1 MAARPVCC
9 VGNEHIHNTE
19 VTGFFLRIYDF
30 LSGRKWLAALLAV
43 LLAALCLFFASR
55 LHYEE
60 DISRFLP
67 GDEESSKYSEA
78 YNALGKKN
86 NIILIFSA
94 KDGSEVDEYEVS
106 EAIHSFEEVFDSVDS
121 TGIVPQRQII
131 VDSGT
136 ALRVMDAVAS
146 DYPLYLTEADYRR
159 IDSLLAESGF
169 VSGQLA
175 ADRQSLLFPTGEM
188 MVKNVREDPLH
199 LFSPVLQR
207 LRSCVANT
215 NYDIV
220 DDCIFTKEGKGL
232 AFLTSPYGT
241 SESGMN
247 SKVAD
252 LVDEAI
258 GLVEAEHPD
267 VTVSAVGAPL
277 IAVSNA
283 ARIKKD
289 SVLAISLALVLI
301 GLLLVFTYKRF
312 SDILWI
318 VLSTAF
324 GWVFAIGAIALIR
337 DSMSIIV
344 IGIASVIIGIAVNYP
359 LHFMDG
365 LKSGVSPR
373 QNLKEMVEP
382 LLIGNITTIAAFLC
396 LVWLDAVAMQDLG
409 LFGSL
414 MLAGTIV
421 FVLVFL
427 PVFTKPRGE
436 VGGTLELGRVLPDKT
451 PSGGW
456 LLAAV
461 MAVTVVMYFLSG
473 RTEFDS
479 DMRNINYLT
488 QNQKR
493 DLAMLQEGLERPGCG
508 QIYAIAEGGTQEE
521 ALECNDRLLGRL
533 DSIADGRTVF
543 VKGPGAFIPSE
554 RTREERI
561 RRWESFW
568 GGGKA
573 ERLAAELVSESGRQ
587 GFSTEAFRP
596 FLDILGKDYSASSS
610 EGMSALADSFDGTYL
625 INDGDKCL
633 VVNQVFYTDGAEAGT
648 MKDALRSEGT
658 LVFDTGDISNRLV
671 TVLSESFD
679 YIGLICSLVV
689 FVFLCLSFRR
699 LELGLLSFFPL
710 AVSWFWILGIMSLL
724 DIRFNIVNIIL
735 ATFIFGQGDDYTIF
749 ITEGLVYEYAYGKK
763 RLATYKNSVFHSAV
777 IMFIGIGALV
787 LARHPAMRSLGEVTV
802 IGMFIVVVMACNLPP
817 VIFRW
822 LTEKKGRRRDVPLT
836 LKRLVYSVY
845 ALVGYVLLMFIFAY
859 PYTFL
864 HFLFRGGSEDSRL
877 RYHRFI
883 QRMSRFLLRRVPGV
897 RFSFSGLDNADF
909 SKPSV
914 VIANHQSHLDLICL
928 MALNPKL
935 VFLTNDWVWKN
946 PIYGYVIR
954 KAEYIPVNDGVEKNM
969 DRIRALVERGYSLVV
984 FPEGTRTPDG
994 NVGRFHKGAFYV
1006 AAELGLDIVPVY
1018 IHGAY
1023 DVLPKSDFMLREGS
1037 VQVEVGARFRHSGD
1051 YRSMA
1056 KECRRIFVARYAA
1069 IRKELETPE
1078 YLSVYVGYKYLYKGA
1093 DVEARSRKALSKV
1106 KDAGFL
1112 YETPSAGRFEIRD
1125 CGQGEYALIFA
1136 LMHPDVEVDAYD
1148 KDEDNIMLASN
1159 CSCLPANLH
1168 YHIEL

>member
-1 MAARPVCC
+1 M
-9 VGNEHIHNTE
+9 TE
-19 VTGFFLRIYDF
+19 FFLKIHDF
-30 LSGRKWLAALLAV
+30 LVGRKWLAALLSV
-43 LLAALCLFFASR
+43 LLAVVCLFLASR

-67 GDEESSKYSEA
+67 SDEESSKYSEA

-94 KDGSEVDEYEVS
+94 KDGSEAGEDEIS
-106 EAIHSFEEVFDSVDS
+106 EAVHDFEDVFDAVDS
-121 TGIVPQRQII
+121 TGLVPQRQIT
-131 VDSGT
+131 VDSGM
-136 ALRVMDAVAS
+136 AFGMMNEVAS
-146 DYPLYLTEADYRR
+146 AYPLYLTEADYQR
-159 IDSLLAESGF
+159 IDSLLNIPGYI
-169 VSGQLA
+169 SGQLA
-175 ADRQSLLFPTGEM
+175 ADRQSLLFPTGDA
-188 MVKNVREDPLH
+188 MVASVRTDPLH
-199 LFSPVLQR
+199 LFTPVLQR
-207 LRSCVANT
+207 LRTSASNS

-220 DDCIFTKEGKGL
+220 EDCIFTKDGHGL

-247 SKVAD
+247 SKVAE

-258 GLVEAEHPD
+258 KRLEGEHPE

-277 IAVSNA
+277 IAVTNA
-283 ARIKKD
+283 TQIKKD
-289 SVLAISLALVLI
+289 SILAISLALLLI

-318 VLSTAF
+318 VLSITF
-324 GWVFAIGAIALIR
+324 GWLFAVGGIALIR

-344 IGIASVIIGIAVNYP
+344 IGVASVIIGIAVNYP

-414 MLAGTIV
+414 MLAGTII

-427 PVFTKPRGE
+427 PVFTKARKKE
-436 VGGTLELGRVLPDKT
+436 GGTLELGRILPDKA
-451 PSGGW
+451 PSSGW
-456 LLAAV
+456 LLVAV

-479 DMRNINYLT
+479 DMRNINFMT
-488 QNQKR
+488 QSQKQ
-493 DLAMLQEGLERPGCG
+493 DLEMLQGGLEQSGYK
-508 QIYAIAEGGTQEE
+508 QIYAIAEGVDQET
-521 ALECNDRLLGRL
+521 ALEQNDNLLAKL
-533 DSIADGRTVF
+533 DSLKSKVAF
-543 VKGPGAFIPSE
+543 VKGAGNFVPSE
-554 RTREERI
+554 KTQSERI
-561 RRWESFW
+561 ARWNDFW
-568 GGGKA
+568 GGGRA
-573 ERLAAELVSESGRQ
+573 ERLVKDLSDESRKQ
-587 GFSTEAFRP
+587 GFAESAFSP
-596 FLDILGKDYSASSS
+596 FTDILNNEYSVSSGDDS
-610 EGMSALADSFDGTYL
+610 SLMDSFDGTYILKDDGKYL
-625 INDGDKCL
+625 I
-633 VVNQVFYTDGAEAGT
+633 VNQVYYDDESSAEAI
-648 MKDALRSEGT
+648 KESLRSKET

-671 TVLSESFD
+671 SVLSGSFD

-710 AVSWFWILGIMSLL
+710 AVSWFWILGLMSLL

-787 LARHPAMRSLGEVTV
+787 LAKHPAMRSLGEVTV
-802 IGMFIVVVMACNLPP
+802 IGMFIVVVMAYYLPP

-822 LTEKKGRRRDVPLT
+822 LTEKKGVKRDIPLT

-845 ALVGYVLLMFIFAY
+845 ALVGYVLLMFLFAY
-859 PYTFL
+859 PYTFF
-864 HFLFRGGSEDSRL
+864 HFLFKGNSEDSKL
-877 RYHRFI
+877 KYHQFI

-897 RFSFSGLDNADF
+897 RFTQAGVNDF
-909 SKPSV
+909 AKPSV
-914 VIANHQSHLDLICL
+914 IIANHQSHLDLISL

-935 VFLTNDWVWKN
+935 IFFTNEWVWKN

-954 KAEYIPVNDGVEKNM
+954 KADYIPVNDGVEAHLDK
-969 DRIRALVERGYSLVV
+969 IRTLVERGYSLVI
-984 FPEGTRTPDG
+984 FPEGTRTVDG
-994 NVGRFHKGAFYV
+994 SIGRFHKGAFYL
-1006 AAELGLDIVPVY
+1006 ASELGLDITPVY

-1023 DVLPKSDFMLREGS
+1023 DVLPKTDFMLRKGS
-1037 VQVEVGARFRHSGD
+1037 VHVEVGARIPCTED
-1051 YRSMA
+1051 YRSMT
-1056 KECRRIFVARYAA
+1056 KGCHSLFVSRYAGL
-1069 IRKELETPE
+1069 RRELETPE
-1078 YLSVYVGYKYLYKGA
+1078 YLSVYVRYKYLYKGS
-1093 DVEARSRKALSKV
+1093 DVESRCRKALARV
-1106 KDAGFL
+1106 ADVAFL
-1112 YETPSAGRFEIRD
+1112 CEAPSGNHFEIHD

-1136 LMHPDVEVDAYD
+1136 LMHPEIEVDAYD
-1148 KDEDNIMLASN
+1148 KDEDNVMLASN
-1159 CSCLPANLH
+1159 ISCLPANLH
-1168 YHIEL
+1168 FHLDL

>member
-1 MAARPVCC
+1 M
-9 VGNEHIHNTE
+9 TD
-19 VTGFFLRIYDF
+19 FFLRIYDF
-30 LSGRKWLAALLAV
+30 LAGRKWLAALLSV
-43 LLAALCLFFASR
+43 LLAAVCLFLASR

-67 GDEESSKYSEA
+67 SDEESSKYSEA

-94 KDGSEVDEYEVS
+94 KEGSAAGEDEIS
-106 EAIHSFEEVFDSVDS
+106 EAIHDFEDVFDAVDS
-121 TGIVPQRQII
+121 TGMVPQRQIT
-131 VDSGT
+131 VDSGM
-136 ALRVMDAVAS
+136 AFEVMEDVVS
-146 DYPLYLTEADYRR
+146 GYPLYLTEADYRR
-159 IDSLLAESGF
+159 IDSLLNIQYY
-169 VSGQLA
+169 VSEQLA
-175 ADRQSLLFPTGEM
+175 ADRQSLLFPTGDA
-188 MVKNVREDPLH
+188 MVANVRTDPLH
-199 LFSPVLQR
+199 LFTPVLQR
-207 LRSCVANT
+207 LRTSAANS

-220 DDCIFTKEGKGL
+220 DDCIFTKDGHGL

-252 LVDEAI
+252 LVDDAI
-258 GLVEAEHPD
+258 KRIETEHPE
-267 VTVSAVGAPL
+267 VSVSAVGAPL
-277 IAVSNA
+277 IAVTNA
-283 ARIKKD
+283 TQIKKD
-289 SVLAISLALVLI
+289 SILAISLALLLI

-318 VLSTAF
+318 VLSISF
-324 GWVFAIGAIALIR
+324 GWLFAVGGIALIR

-344 IGIASVIIGIAVNYP
+344 IGVASVIIGIAVNYP

-414 MLAGTIV
+414 MLAGTII

-427 PVFTKPRGE
+427 PVFTKARKE
-436 VGGTLELGRVLPDKT
+436 VGGTLELGRILPDKA
-451 PSGGW
+451 PSNGW
-456 LLAAV
+456 LLVAV

-479 DMRNINYLT
+479 DMRNINFMT
-488 QNQKR
+488 ESQKR
-493 DLAMLQEGLERPGCG
+493 NLEMLQGGLEQSGYK
-508 QIYAIAEGGTQEE
+508 QIYAIAEGRDQET
-521 ALECNDRLLGRL
+521 ALEVNDNLFARL
-533 DSIADGRTVF
+533 DSLKGQVAF
-543 VKGPGAFIPSE
+543 VKGAGNFAPSE
-554 RTREERI
+554 KTQTERI
-561 RRWESFW
+561 ARWNEFW
-568 GGGKA
+568 GDSRA
-573 ERLAAELVSESGRQ
+573 ERLLKELADESRRQ
-587 GFSTEAFRP
+587 GFSESAFSP
-596 FLDILGKDYSASSS
+596 FTDILTNEYSAS
-610 EGMSALADSFDGTYL
+610 GLSASLEATFDGTYIL
-625 INDGDKCL
+625 KDEDKCL
-633 VVNQVFYTDGAEAGT
+633 VVNQVFYEDEADGESI
-648 MKDALRSEGT
+648 KESLRSDGV

-671 TVLSESFD
+671 TVLSGSFD
-679 YIGLICSLVV
+679 YIGAICSLVV

-710 AVSWFWILGIMSLL
+710 AVSWFWILGLMSLL

-787 LARHPAMRSLGEVTV
+787 LAKHPAMRSLGEVTV
-802 IGMFIVVVMACNLPP
+802 IGMFIVVVMAYYLPP

-822 LTEKKGRRRDVPLT
+822 LTEKKGVKRDIPLT

-845 ALVGYVLLMFIFAY
+845 ALVGYVLLMFLFAY

-864 HFLFRGGSEDSRL
+864 HFLFKGNSEESKL
-877 RYHRFI
+877 KYHQFI
-883 QRMSRFLLRRVPGV
+883 QEMSRFLLRRVPGV
-897 RFSFSGLDNADF
+897 RFTQTGGDDF
-909 SKPSV
+909 GNPSV

-935 VFLTNDWVWKN
+935 VFFTNDWVWKN

-954 KAEYIPVNDGVEKNM
+954 KADYIPVNDGVEAHLDK
-969 DRIRALVERGYSLVV
+969 IRALVARGYSLVI
-984 FPEGTRTPDG
+984 FPEGTRTTTG
-994 NVGRFHKGAFYV
+994 EVGRFHKGAFYL
-1006 AAELGLDIVPVY
+1006 ASELGLDITPVF

-1023 DVLPKSDFMLREGS
+1023 DVLPKTDFMLREGS
-1037 VQVEVGARFRHSGD
+1037 VHVEVGARIPCSKD
-1051 YRSMA
+1051 YRMMT
-1056 KECRRIFVARYAA
+1056 KECHRLFVNRYAEL
-1069 IRKELETPE
+1069 RRELETPE
-1078 YLSVYVGYKYLYKGA
+1078 YLSVYVRYKYLYKGA
-1093 DVEARSRKALSKV
+1093 DVESRCRKALARV
-1106 KDAGFL
+1106 VDVAFL
-1112 YETPSAGRFEIRD
+1112 QEAPSGDHFEIHD

-1136 LMHPDVEVDAYD
+1136 LMHPEIEVDAYD
-1148 KDEDNIMLASN
+1148 MDEDNVMLASN
-1159 CSCLPANLH
+1159 ISYLPVNLH
-1168 YHIEL
+1168 FHLDL